1 MATKSDATR
10 LRSATDHHEPIP
22 GSTVWAVAHPIG
34 HAPITGPDT
43 RWVVVMG
50 EVMGVLLDTPGFPH
64 GQVWSS
70 EELCREHAW
79 ARHVVGRRTGF
90 EVHRIEVV
98 TPALFRLATR

>member
-1 MATKSDATR
+1 MATTLDATR
-10 LRSATDHHEPIP
+10 LYSAADHHEPIP
-22 GSTVWAVAHPIG
+22 GSTVWAVACPIG
-34 HAPITGPDT
+34 NAPTEGTDL

-50 EVMGVLLDTPGFPH
+50 EAMGVLLDTPGWPH

>member
-1 MATKSDATR
+1 MATTLDASR
-10 LRSATDHHEPIP
+10 LYSAADRHEPIP
-22 GSTVWAVAHPIG
+22 GSIVWAVAHPLG
-34 HAPITGPDT
+34 EVPSTAQDQ
-43 RWVVVMG
+43 RWVAVMG
-50 EVMGVLLDTPGFPH
+50 EVMGVLLDTPGWPH

-70 EELCREHAW
+70 GELCREQAW